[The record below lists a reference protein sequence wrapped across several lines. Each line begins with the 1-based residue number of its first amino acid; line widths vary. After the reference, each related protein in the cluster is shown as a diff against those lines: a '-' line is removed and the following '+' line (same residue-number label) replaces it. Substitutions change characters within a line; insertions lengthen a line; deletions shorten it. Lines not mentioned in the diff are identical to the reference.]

1 MGNPG
6 GAPEDRQSRD
16 GLLGR
21 FRAAVSSTRRSLVG
35 RIEQV
40 LQGRKAIDPELL
52 EDIEEILVGA
62 DVGIDTTTEIL
73 DRVRKRV
80 ARKRIN
86 DAGQLKAC
94 IRSELLD
101 ILQAGSESTQGPTA
115 SGLQVLLV
123 VGVNGVGKTTTAGK
137 LAGLWVRE
145 GRKVLVCAADT
156 FRAAA
161 VEQLEVWGRR
171 AGAQVIRQQSG
182 SDPAAVLFDAIHAAK
197 ARGADILIVDTAGRL
212 HTKNN
217 LMAELEKM
225 KRIAAR
231 EVPGAPQQILLVVD
245 ATTGQNGVVQAR
257 EFTRSTGVSGIVL
270 TKLDGTAK
278 GGVVIGIAR
287 DLGIPIRYVGVGER
301 IEDLIPFSAEHF
313 IDSLF
318 DGEA

>member
-1 MGNPG
+1 MDIPG
-6 GAPEDRQSRD
+6 RAREGQQLQD

-21 FRAAVSSTRRSLVG
+21 FKAAVASTRQNLVA
-35 RIEQV
+35 RMEQV
-40 LQGRKAIDPELL
+40 LQGRKEIGPDLL
-52 EDIEEILVGA
+52 EEIEEILLGA
-62 DVGIDTTTEIL
+62 DVGIGASTEL
-73 DRVRKRV
+73 LNRVRTRV
-80 ARKRIN
+80 DRNRLN
-86 DAGQLKAC
+86 DAGQIKGC
-94 IRSELLD
+94 IQSELLN
-101 ILQAGSESTQGPTA
+101 ILQASSGPAAGPAA
-115 SGLQVLLV
+115 SGLQILLV

-137 LAGLWVRE
+137 LAGRLVRE

-161 VEQLEVWGRR
+161 AEQLEAWGKR
-171 AGAQVIRQQSG
+171 AGAQVIRQQAG

-197 ARGADILIVDTAGRL
+197 ARQADILIVDTAGRL

-225 KRIAAR
+225 KRVAGR

-245 ATTGQNGVVQAR
+245 ATTGQNGVMQAR

-287 DLGIPIRYVGVGER
+287 DLGIPIRYVGVGEQ
-301 IEDLIPFSAEHF
+301 IEDLVPFSAEHF

-318 DGEA
+318 DREG

>member
-6 GAPEDRQSRD
+6 GAGDDRQSRD

-21 FRAAVSSTRRSLVG
+21 FKAAVSSTRRNLVA
-35 RIEQV
+35 RMEEV
-40 LQGRKAIDPELL
+40 LQGRKTIDPELL
-52 EDIEEILVGA
+52 EEIEEILVAA
-62 DVGIDTTTEIL
+62 DVGIDTTTVVL
-73 DRVRKRV
+73 DRVRDRV
-80 ARKRIN
+80 ERNRID
-86 DAGQLKAC
+86 DACQLKTC
-94 IRSELLD
+94 IRSELLE
-101 ILQAGSESTQGPTA
+101 ILQAGSAPGDSPA
-115 SGLQVLLV
+115 SSGLQVLLI
-123 VGVNGVGKTTTAGK
+123 VGVNGVGKTTTVGK
-137 LAGLWVRE
+137 LAGHWVRE
-145 GRKVLVCAADT
+145 GRRVLVCAADT

-161 VEQLEVWGRR
+161 VEQLEAWGKR
-171 AGAQVIRQQSG
+171 AGAQVIRQQTG

-197 ARGADILIVDTAGRL
+197 ARQADILIVDTAGRL

-245 ATTGQNGVVQAR
+245 ATTGQNGVMQAR

-301 IEDLIPFSAEHF
+301 IEDLVPFSAEHF
-313 IDSLF
+313 IASLF
-318 DGEA
+318 DGGA

>member
-1 MGNPG
+1 MVKSG
-6 GAPEDRQSRD
+6 GAGDDRQPRD

-21 FRAAVSSTRRSLVG
+21 FKAAVSSTRKNLVA
-35 RIEQV
+35 RMEQV
-40 LQGRKAIDPELL
+40 LQGRKEIDPELL
-52 EDIEEILVGA
+52 EELEEILVGA
-62 DVGIDTTTEIL
+62 DVGIDASTEIL
-73 DRVRKRV
+73 DRVRDRV
-80 ARKRIN
+80 ARRRIN

-94 IRSELLD
+94 IRLELLE
-101 ILQAGSESTQGPTA
+101 ILQGCSAPVHGTA
-115 SGLQVLLV
+115 TPGLQVLLV
-123 VGVNGVGKTTTAGK
+123 VGVNGVGKTTTVGK
-137 LAGLWVRE
+137 LAGRWIRD

-161 VEQLEVWGRR
+161 VEQLEAWGKR
-171 AGAQVIRQQSG
+171 AGTRVIRQQSG
-182 SDPAAVLFDAIHAAK
+182 SDPAAVLFDAIRAAK
-197 ARGADILIVDTAGRL
+197 ARKADILIVDTAGRL

-313 IDSLF
+313 VDSLF
-318 DGEA
+318 DGDP

>member
-1 MGNPG
+1 MNNPCNTHDNQQTQ
-6 GAPEDRQSRD
+6 E

-21 FRAAVSSTRRSLVG
+21 FKAAVSSTRKNLVA
-35 RIEQV
+35 RMEQV
-40 LQGRKAIDPELL
+40 LQNRKVIDPELL
-52 EDIEEILVGA
+52 EDIEEILVTA
-62 DVGIDTTTEIL
+62 DVGIDTSTEVL
-73 DRVRKRV
+73 DRVRNQV
-80 ARKRIN
+80 ARKGIN
-86 DAGQLKAC
+86 DANELKAC
-94 IRSELLD
+94 IRSELLA
-101 ILQAGSESTQGPTA
+101 ILKACSPPANGTA
-115 SGLQVLLV
+115 TSDLQILLV

-137 LAGLWVRE
+137 LAGRWVRE

-161 VEQLEVWGRR
+161 VEQLEAWGKH
-171 AGAQVIRQQSG
+171 AGADVIHQQSG

-197 ARGADILIVDTAGRL
+197 ARETDILIVDTAGRL

-225 KRIAAR
+225 KRVANR

-245 ATTGQNGVVQAR
+245 ATTGQNGVAQAR
-257 EFTRSTGVSGIVL
+257 EFTRSTGVNGIIL

-301 IEDLIPFSAEHF
+301 LDDLVPFSAEHF

-318 DGEA
+318 DGDA

>member
-1 MGNPG
+1 MGKQGSAGDERRPQG
-6 GAPEDRQSRD
+6 

-21 FRAAVSSTRRSLVG
+21 FKAAVSSTRKNLVT
-35 RIEQV
+35 RLEQA

-52 EDIEEILVGA
+52 EELEEILVGA
-62 DVGIDTTTEIL
+62 DVGIDASMEVL
-73 DRVRKRV
+73 DRLRNRV
-80 ARKRIN
+80 ARNRLN

-101 ILQAGSESTQGPTA
+101 ILQACSAPSQGPVT
-115 SGLQVLLV
+115 SGLQILLV

-137 LAGLWVRE
+137 LAGRWVRE

-161 VEQLEVWGRR
+161 VEQLEAWGKR

-182 SDPAAVLFDAIHAAK
+182 SDPAAVLFDAIHAAR
-197 ARGADILIVDTAGRL
+197 ARQADILIVDTAGRL

-231 EVPGAPQQILLVVD
+231 EVPGAPQQILLVLD

-301 IEDLIPFSAEHF
+301 IEDLVPFSAEHF

-318 DGEA
+318 DGDA

>member
-1 MGNPG
+1 MENPG
-6 GAPEDRQSRD
+6 GARDDRQPQK

-21 FRAAVSSTRRSLVG
+21 FKAAVSSTRKNLVA
-35 RIEQV
+35 RMEQV
-40 LQGRKAIDPELL
+40 LRGRTAIDPDLL
-52 EDIEEILVGA
+52 EDLEEILVGA
-62 DVGIDTTTEIL
+62 DVGIDTSTEVL
-73 DRVRKRV
+73 DRVRNRV
-80 ARKRIN
+80 ARNRIN
-86 DAGQLKAC
+86 DAGQLKSC
-94 IRSELLD
+94 IRSELLEL
-101 ILQAGSESTQGPTA
+101 LQTGATPSDEPAT

-137 LAGLWVRE
+137 LAGRWVRD
-145 GRKVLVCAADT
+145 GRRVLVCAADT

-161 VEQLEVWGRR
+161 VEQLEAWGKR
-171 AGAQVIRQQSG
+171 AGAPVIRQQSG
-182 SDPAAVLFDAIHAAK
+182 SDPAAVLFDAIQAAK
-197 ARGADILIVDTAGRL
+197 ARQADILIVDTAGRL

-225 KRIAAR
+225 KRLAAR
-231 EVPGAPQQILLVVD
+231 EVPGAPHQILLVVD

-301 IEDLIPFSAEHF
+301 IDDLVPFSAVHF

-318 DGEA
+318 DGDA

>member
-6 GAPEDRQSRD
+6 GASDDRQSRD

-21 FRAAVSSTRRSLVG
+21 FKAAVSSTRRNLVA
-35 RIEQV
+35 RMEEV
-40 LQGRKAIDPELL
+40 LQGRKTIDPELL
-52 EDIEEILVGA
+52 EQIEEILVAA
-62 DVGIDTTTEIL
+62 DVGINTTTVIL
-73 DRVRKRV
+73 DRVRDRV
-80 ARKRIN
+80 ERNRID
-86 DAGQLKAC
+86 DAGKLKSC
-94 IRSELLD
+94 IRSELLN
-101 ILQAGSESTQGPTA
+101 ILQAGSTQEEDPGS

-161 VEQLEVWGRR
+161 VEQLEAWGKR
-171 AGAQVIRQQSG
+171 AGAQVIRQQAG

-197 ARGADILIVDTAGRL
+197 ARQADILIVDTAGRL

-301 IEDLIPFSAEHF
+301 IEDLVPFSAEPF
-313 IDSLF
+313 IASLF